1 MHLQINTNE
10 KKNKNNN
17 NSNIKPN
24 TADADNV
31 RVFRTYMFA
40 TSRTKRLTFS
50 VLLSVTQSTSGSL
63 IQ

>member
-10 KKNKNNN
+10 DKNNN
-17 NSNIKPN
+17 NSNIKPS